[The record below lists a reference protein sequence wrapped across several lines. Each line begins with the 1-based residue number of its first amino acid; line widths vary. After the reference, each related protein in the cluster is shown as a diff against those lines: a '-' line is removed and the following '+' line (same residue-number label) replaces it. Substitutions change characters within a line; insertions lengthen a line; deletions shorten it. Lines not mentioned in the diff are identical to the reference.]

1 MRGGS
6 RKGRTPNRSRRGCRE
21 IGGVERGA
29 LESPERASLE
39 FWGCGRREH
48 EGVVRGGPWGGEWH
62 VEGAGGCLEGG
73 K

>member
-1 MRGGS
+1 MGGAG
-6 RKGRTPNRSRRGCRE
+6 KVGHPTGPGEVVGRL
-21 IGGVERGA
+21 GGVERGA

-48 EGVVRGGPWGGEWH
+48 EGVVRGGPWGRR
-62 VEGAGGCLEGG
+62 VACRRSGGCLEGG